1 MKFYIISVIL
11 NIMIL
16 FIPVAYYTS
25 NSSKKENKQNE
36 PITVN
41 LSEGMFQDSSQE
53 TAGNENIGEKN
64 NKSGNNESVKN
75 IDDTKNN
82 GNSEK
87 IEVSKNGEISNL
99 HSESNSKK
107 INNLNNQKE
116 NQKAKNT
123 KSISQN
129 EQEKEE
135 LKVFPLEN
143 KKKDISQAIS
153 GISSTSPLESILS
166 SKNTEKILQKN
177 ENLKVISKENLTNA
191 VSTSTN
197 ISKNISE
204 NAAGNHKNDSHTYK
218 TRTNSVAGKNENQG
232 DGTNKNSKSNSF
244 IQKGRNNGNNGKNGN
259 NRGNIN
265 GKGENGRNSKTGNLE
280 KISKNSSKNHNIER
294 KRSTE
299 KGEER
304 NENVCNEGKDFTVSY
319 NPNLS
324 YPIAARRLGNKGIVT
339 VSVKFY
345 FNSSGSVSVIS
356 VSGGSSIFQQ
366 EARRAASRIR
376 VKIKNPETLKC
387 TITKPFIFEYK

>member
-1 MKFYIISVIL
+1 MK
-11 NIMIL
+11 
-16 FIPVAYYTS
+16 
-25 NSSKKENKQNE
+25 
-36 PITVN
+36 
-41 LSEGMFQDSSQE
+41 
-53 TAGNENIGEKN
+53 
-64 NKSGNNESVKN
+64 
-75 IDDTKNN
+75 
-82 GNSEK
+82 
-87 IEVSKNGEISNL
+87 
-99 HSESNSKK
+99 
-107 INNLNNQKE
+107 
-116 NQKAKNT
+116 KAKNT

-153 GISSTSPLESILS
+153 GISSTSPLESIFS

-204 NAAGNHKNDSHTYK
+204 NAAGNDKNDSHTYK

-244 IQKGRNNGNNGKNGN
+244 IQKGRNNGNNGKDGN

-265 GKGENGRNSKTGNLE
+265 GKGQSGDNSKTGNLE

-294 KRSTE
+294 KRSTK
-299 KGEER
+299 KGEEG

-324 YPIAARRLGNKGIVT
+324 YPTGAQRLGNKGTVT
-339 VSVKFY
+339 VLARFS

-366 EARRAASRIR
+366 EARRAAGRIR

-387 TITKPFIFEYK
+387 TITKPFTFEYK

>member
-1 MKFYIISVIL
+1 MKFYIISIIL

-75 IDDTKNN
+75 IDDTKNI

-87 IEVSKNGEISNL
+87 IEVSKNDEISNS

-116 NQKAKNT
+116 MKKAKNT

-204 NAAGNHKNDSHTYK
+204 NAAGNDKNDSHTYK

-244 IQKGRNNGNNGKNGN
+244 IQKVRNNGNNGKGQS
-259 NRGNIN
+259 GD
-265 GKGENGRNSKTGNLE
+265 NSKTGNLE

-304 NENVCNEGKDFTVSY
+304 NENVCNEGKDFIVSY
-319 NPNLS
+319 NPDLS
-324 YPIAARRLGNKGIVT
+324 YPTGAQRLGNKGTVT
-339 VSVKFY
+339 VLARFS

-366 EARRAASRIR
+366 EARRAAGRIR

-387 TITKPFIFEYK
+387 TITKPFTFELK

>member
-53 TAGNENIGEKN
+53 IAGNENIGEKN

-87 IEVSKNGEISNL
+87 IEVSKNDEISNSQ
-99 HSESNSKK
+99 SESNSKK

-116 NQKAKNT
+116 MKKAKNT

-197 ISKNISE
+197 ISKN
-204 NAAGNHKNDSHTYK
+204 AAGNDKNDSRIYK

-244 IQKGRNNGNNGKNGN
+244 VQKVRNNGNNGKDGN

-265 GKGENGRNSKTGNLE
+265 GKGQSGDNSKTGNLE
-280 KISKNSSKNHNIER
+280 KISKNSSKNHNIKR

-319 NPNLS
+319 NPDLS
-324 YPIAARRLGNKGIVT
+324 YPAGAQRLGNKGTVT
-339 VSVKFY
+339 VLARFR

-366 EARRAASRIR
+366 EARRAAGRIR

-387 TITKPFIFEYK
+387 TITKPFTFELK

>member
-64 NKSGNNESVKN
+64 NKSGNNEGVKN
-75 IDDTKNN
+75 IDDTKNI

-87 IEVSKNGEISNL
+87 IEVSKNDEISNSQ
-99 HSESNSKK
+99 SESNSKK

-116 NQKAKNT
+116 MKKAKNT

-204 NAAGNHKNDSHTYK
+204 NAAGNDKNDSHTYK

-244 IQKGRNNGNNGKNGN
+244 VQKVRNNGNNGKDGN

-265 GKGENGRNSKTGNLE
+265 GKGQSGDNSKTGNLE

-299 KGEER
+299 KGEEG

-324 YPIAARRLGNKGIVT
+324 YPIAARRLGDKGVVT
-339 VSVKFY
+339 VSVKFH
-345 FNSSGSVSVIS
+345 FNSSGSISVIS
-356 VSGGSSIFQQ
+356 ASGGSAIFQQ
-366 EARRAASRIR
+366 EARKAASKIR

-387 TITKPFIFEYK
+387 TISKSFKFELK

>member
-64 NKSGNNESVKN
+64 NKSGNNEGVKN
-75 IDDTKNN
+75 IDDTKNI

-87 IEVSKNGEISNL
+87 IEVSKNDEISNS

-116 NQKAKNT
+116 MKKAKNT

-244 IQKGRNNGNNGKNGN
+244 IQKGRNNGNNGKDGN

-265 GKGENGRNSKTGNLE
+265 GKGQSGDNSKTGNLE

-299 KGEER
+299 KGEEG

-324 YPIAARRLGNKGIVT
+324 YPIAARRLGDKGVVT
-339 VSVKFY
+339 VSVKFH
-345 FNSSGSVSVIS
+345 FNSSGSISVIS
-356 VSGGSSIFQQ
+356 VSGGSAIFQQ
-366 EARRAASRIR
+366 EARRAARIR

-387 TITKPFIFEYK
+387 TISKSFKFELK

>member
-16 FIPVAYYTS
+16 FIPVVYYTS

-41 LSEGMFQDSSQE
+41 LSEGVFQDSSQE
-53 TAGNENIGEKN
+53 IAGNENIGEKN

-75 IDDTKNN
+75 IDDTKNT

-87 IEVSKNGEISNL
+87 IEVSKNDEISNSQ
-99 HSESNSKK
+99 SESNSKK

-116 NQKAKNT
+116 NQKTKNT

-143 KKKDISQAIS
+143 KKKDISQTVS

-197 ISKNISE
+197 ISKSISE
-204 NAAGNHKNDSHTYK
+204 NAAGNDKNDSRIYK
-218 TRTNSVAGKNENQG
+218 ARTNSVAGKNENQG

-244 IQKGRNNGNNGKNGN
+244 IQKVRNNGNNGKGQS
-259 NRGNIN
+259 GD
-265 GKGENGRNSKTGNLE
+265 NSKTGNLE

-304 NENVCNEGKDFTVSY
+304 NENVCNEGKDFIVSY
-319 NPNLS
+319 NPDLS
-324 YPIAARRLGNKGIVT
+324 YPTGAQRLGNKGTVT
-339 VSVKFY
+339 VLARFS

-366 EARRAASRIR
+366 EARRAAGRIR

-387 TITKPFIFEYK
+387 TITKPFTFELK

>member
-41 LSEGMFQDSSQE
+41 LSESVFQSVSQG
-53 TAGNENIGEKN
+53 TTGNENIGEKN
-64 NKSGNNESVKN
+64 GESGNNESVKN
-75 IDDTKNN
+75 SDDTKNT

-87 IEVSKNGEISNL
+87 IKVSQKNEISNS
-99 HSESNSKK
+99 HSESNSEK
-107 INNLNNQKE
+107 INNLNDQKE
-116 NQKAKNT
+116 SRKTENIKT
-123 KSISQN
+123 ISQN

-153 GISSTSPLESILS
+153 GISSTSPLESIFS

-204 NAAGNHKNDSHTYK
+204 NAAGNHKNDS
-218 TRTNSVAGKNENQG
+218 
-232 DGTNKNSKSNSF
+232 
-244 IQKGRNNGNNGKNGN
+244 
-259 NRGNIN
+259 
-265 GKGENGRNSKTGNLE
+265 
-280 KISKNSSKNHNIER
+280 
-294 KRSTE
+294 
-299 KGEER
+299 
-304 NENVCNEGKDFTVSY
+304 
-319 NPNLS
+319 
-324 YPIAARRLGNKGIVT
+324 
-339 VSVKFY
+339 
-345 FNSSGSVSVIS
+345 
-356 VSGGSSIFQQ
+356 
-366 EARRAASRIR
+366 RI
-376 VKIKNPETLKC
+376 
-387 TITKPFIFEYK
+387 Y

>member
-53 TAGNENIGEKN
+53 TAGNENIREKN
-64 NKSGNNESVKN
+64 NKSGNNEGVKN
-75 IDDTKNN
+75 IDDTKNT

-87 IEVSKNGEISNL
+87 IEVSKNDEISNSQ
-99 HSESNSKK
+99 SESNSKK

-116 NQKAKNT
+116 MKKAKNT

-204 NAAGNHKNDSHTYK
+204 SAAGNDKNDSRIYK
-218 TRTNSVAGKNENQG
+218 ARTNSVAGKNENQG

-244 IQKGRNNGNNGKNGN
+244 VQKVRNNGNNGKDGN

-294 KRSTE
+294 KRSTK

-339 VSVKFY
+339 VSVKFQ

-387 TITKPFIFEYK
+387 TITKPFIFELK